1 MCYCVN
7 TSYIWNHSHSFTPR
21 FNNIKWTKFL
31 FFYVFYRNLKEI
43 DHINGNINSKKRNV
57 YARNQ
62 YYYLGLPKIR
72 VGRARTTKNS
82 VAFASPYIC
91 WKFFWKIRIDKYEQ
105 NGSRN
110 IPPGNSHPWNSP
122 WKISPRKF
130 LPEIFPPIPLS
141 FFT

>member
-1 MCYCVN
+1 MSTRVTYEITHIPLLQDSTISSELNFC
-7 TSYIWNHSHSFTPR
+7 
-21 FNNIKWTKFL
+21 

-91 WKFFWKIRIDKYEQ
+91 
-105 NGSRN
+105 
-110 IPPGNSHPWNSP
+110 
-122 WKISPRKF
+122 
-130 LPEIFPPIPLS
+130 
-141 FFT
+141 